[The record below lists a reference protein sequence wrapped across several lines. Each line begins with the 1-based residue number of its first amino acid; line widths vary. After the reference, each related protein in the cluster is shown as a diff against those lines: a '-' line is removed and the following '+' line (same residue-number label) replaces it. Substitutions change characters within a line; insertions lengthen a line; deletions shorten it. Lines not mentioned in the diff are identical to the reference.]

1 MSNVE
6 QSYDY
11 VIVGAGV
18 AAASAV
24 KGIRSQDGA
33 GRIAVLGS
41 EPDKPVYRPV
51 LTKDLWLKD
60 DETLE
65 GSSLAGDLDEDDAV
79 DLVTDTTVT
88 GIDPGAHVVRLADGS
103 TVGYGKL
110 LLATGAEPRVLAVD
124 PGPRVIYY
132 RTAADYQRLRAVAT
146 EGSHVAVIGGGYI
159 GSEITSAL
167 VQNGVQVTLVL
178 DLEDVQEQMFPRALA
193 ATLTKAFED
202 RGVTVVHGSVEGGQ
216 EDDGGVRIRLGD
228 GTSITADAAVIGVGV
243 LPRTGLAEA
252 AGLEVDNGVVVDEH
266 LRTSDADVYAAGD
279 VASYPDA
286 LLGRRRVE
294 HVDHAEKSGEHAG
307 KVMAGADDD
316 VRLHALLLVRHPRL
330 RLRGRRRDQQPA
342 RHGRGLEGR
351 RGRHRRRLLPE
362 VGAGPRR
369 AAVERVGQRRQ
380 GARAHQGDRRDPR
393 ARPGVAAGA
402 HPVRVTLPDRWSRG
416 AVRVASRRCLPPAP
430 TLPHRSSSAPVRA
443 TGAG

>member
-1 MSNVE
+1 MSNLE

-24 KGIRSQDGA
+24 KGIRSQDGS
-33 GRIAVLGS
+33 GRVAVIGS

-65 GSSLAGDLDEDDAV
+65 GSSLAGDLDDDDAV

-88 GIDPGAHVVRLADGS
+88 EIDPGAHVVRLADGS

-146 EGSHVAVIGGGYI
+146 EGSHVAVVGGGYI

-178 DLEDVQEQMFPRALA
+178 DTEDVQEQMFPRALA
-193 ATLTKAFED
+193 ATITKAFAD

-216 EDDGGVRIRLGD
+216 EDDGSVRIRLDD

-252 AGLEVDNGVVVDEH
+252 AGLEVDNGVMVDEH
-266 LRTSDADVYAAGD
+266 LRTSDPDVYAAGD

-307 KVMAGADDD
+307 KVMAGADEAYGYTPFFWSDILD
-316 VRLHALLLVRHPRL
+316 YGYEAVGETRSDLDLVEDWKDGEVGTGVVYYLKAGQVRGVLLWNVWDSVEKARDLIEETGKEPVADPET
-330 RLRGRRRDQQPA
+330 LRGRIPL
-342 RHGRGLEGR
+342 G
-351 RGRHRRRLLPE
+351 
-362 VGAGPRR
+362 
-369 AAVERVGQRRQ
+369 
-380 GARAHQGDRRDPR
+380 
-393 ARPGVAAGA
+393 
-402 HPVRVTLPDRWSRG
+402 
-416 AVRVASRRCLPPAP
+416 
-430 TLPHRSSSAPVRA
+430 
-443 TGAG
+443 

>member
-1 MSNVE
+1 MSSVE

-24 KGIRSQDGA
+24 KGIRSQDSS
-33 GRIAVLGS
+33 GRVAVIGS

-65 GSSLAGDLDEDDAV
+65 GASLAGDLDDDDAV

-88 GIDPGAHVVRLADGS
+88 GIDPGDHVVRLADGS
-103 TVGYGKL
+103 SVGYGKL

-146 EGSHVAVIGGGYI
+146 EGSHVAVVGGGYI

-178 DLEDVQEQMFPRALA
+178 DLDDVQEQMFPRELA
-193 ATLTKAFED
+193 ATLTKAFAD
-202 RGVTVVHGSVEGGQ
+202 RGVEVVHGSVQGGQ
-216 EDDGGVRIRLGD
+216 EDDGGVRIRLDD
-228 GTSITADAAVIGVGV
+228 GTDIAADAAVIGVGV

-266 LRTSDADVYAAGD
+266 LRTSDPDVYAAGD

-307 KVMAGADDD
+307 KVMAGADEAYGYTPFFWSDILD
-316 VRLHALLLVRHPRL
+316 YGYEAVGETRSDLDLVEDWKDGEVGTGVVYYLQSGQVRGVLLWNVWDSVEKARAVIEETGREPVSDPES
-330 RLRGRRRDQQPA
+330 LRGRIPF
-342 RHGRGLEGR
+342 E
-351 RGRHRRRLLPE
+351 
-362 VGAGPRR
+362 
-369 AAVERVGQRRQ
+369 
-380 GARAHQGDRRDPR
+380 
-393 ARPGVAAGA
+393 
-402 HPVRVTLPDRWSRG
+402 
-416 AVRVASRRCLPPAP
+416 
-430 TLPHRSSSAPVRA
+430 
-443 TGAG
+443 

>member
-1 MSNVE
+1 MSNVQE
-6 QSYDY
+6 SYDY
-11 VIVGAGV
+11 VIVGGGV

-24 KGIRSQDGA
+24 KGIRSEDPTGTA
-33 GRIAVLGS
+33 AVLGS

-88 GIDPGAHVVRLADGS
+88 AIDPGAHVVRLADGS

-110 LLATGAEPRVLAVD
+110 LLATGAEPRVLSVD

-193 ATLTKAFED
+193 ATLTKAFAD

-307 KVMAGADDD
+307 KVMAGADDAYD
-316 VRLHALLLVRHPRL
+316 YTPFFWSDILDYGYEAVGETSSRLDMVEDWKDGEVGTGVVYYLKSGQVRGVLLWNVWDSVDKARELIAETGKEPVSDPES
-330 RLRGRRRDQQPA
+330 LRGRIA
-342 RHGRGLEGR
+342 FG
-351 RGRHRRRLLPE
+351 
-362 VGAGPRR
+362 
-369 AAVERVGQRRQ
+369 
-380 GARAHQGDRRDPR
+380 
-393 ARPGVAAGA
+393 
-402 HPVRVTLPDRWSRG
+402 
-416 AVRVASRRCLPPAP
+416 
-430 TLPHRSSSAPVRA
+430 
-443 TGAG
+443 

>member
-6 QSYDY
+6 KSYDY

-24 KGIRSQDGA
+24 KGIRSQDA
-33 GRIAVLGS
+33 SGRVAVIGS
-41 EPDKPVYRPV
+41 EPDKPVYRPA
-51 LTKDLWLKD
+51 LSKDLWLKD

-65 GSSLAGDLDEDDAV
+65 GASLAGDLDDDDAV

-88 GIDPGAHVVRLADGS
+88 EIDPGAHVVRLADGS
-103 TVGYGKL
+103 SVGYGQL

-146 EGSHVAVIGGGYI
+146 EGSHVAVVGGGYI

-193 ATLTKAFED
+193 ATLTKAFAD
-202 RGVTVVHGSVEGGQ
+202 RGVEVVHGSVEGGQ
-216 EDDGGVRIRLGD
+216 EDDGGVRIRLAD

-252 AGLEVDNGVVVDEH
+252 AGLEVDNGVVVDDH
-266 LRTSDADVYAAGD
+266 LRTSDPDVYAAGD

-294 HVDHAEKSGEHAG
+294 HVEHAEKSGEHAG
-307 KVMAGADDD
+307 KVMAGADEAYGYTPFFWSDILD
-316 VRLHALLLVRHPRL
+316 YGYEAVGETRSDLDLVEDWKDGEVGTGVVYYLQSGQVRGVLLWNVWDSVDEARAVIEETGKEPVSDPES
-330 RLRGRRRDQQPA
+330 LRGRIPL
-342 RHGRGLEGR
+342 G
-351 RGRHRRRLLPE
+351 
-362 VGAGPRR
+362 
-369 AAVERVGQRRQ
+369 
-380 GARAHQGDRRDPR
+380 
-393 ARPGVAAGA
+393 
-402 HPVRVTLPDRWSRG
+402 
-416 AVRVASRRCLPPAP
+416 
-430 TLPHRSSSAPVRA
+430 
-443 TGAG
+443 

>member
-1 MSNVE
+1 MSNLE

-24 KGIRSQDGA
+24 KGIRSQDEA

-110 LLATGAEPRVLAVD
+110 LVATGAEPRVLAVD

-193 ATLTKAFED
+193 ATLTKAFAD

-252 AGLEVDNGVVVDEH
+252 AGLEVDNGVVVDQH

-307 KVMAGADDD
+307 KVMAGADESYDYTPFFWSDILDYGYEAIGETSSRLDMVEDWKDD
-316 VRLHALLLVRHPRL
+316 EVGTGVVYYLRSGQVRGVVLWNVWDSVDKARALIEETAETPVPDPES
-330 RLRGRRRDQQPA
+330 LRGRIPF
-342 RHGRGLEGR
+342 G
-351 RGRHRRRLLPE
+351 
-362 VGAGPRR
+362 
-369 AAVERVGQRRQ
+369 
-380 GARAHQGDRRDPR
+380 
-393 ARPGVAAGA
+393 
-402 HPVRVTLPDRWSRG
+402 
-416 AVRVASRRCLPPAP
+416 
-430 TLPHRSSSAPVRA
+430 
-443 TGAG
+443 